1 MRSFITAPPLDA
13 PQSAFGHVSFR
24 PSVIYAAI
32 MGRGPGP
39 TGVQMRATSMAQVL
53 AASGAQMLLSS
64 GARMQ
69 PRSVP
74 EREHRHPSAALCEW
88 QVERGAVPGQ

>member
-39 TGVQMRATSMAQVL
+39 TVVQMRATSMAQVL

-64 GARMQ
+64 GARRQ

-74 EREHRHPSAALCEW
+74 EREHRHPPAVMDEYKVDRRA
-88 QVERGAVPGQ
+88 VRGQ